1 MITLNFFDS
10 FALVLESYQEF
21 DMLFTRNIIN
31 KSSKKE
37 RIFDYIKR
45 ILGSFSKKDILNKL
59 PDISESTTERVL
71 KQLLDSKE
79 IQKIGERKT
88 TRYIKKQ

>member
-1 MITLNFFDS
+1 MITLNLFDS
-10 FALVLESYQEF
+10 LALVLESYQEF

-37 RIFDYIKR
+37 IFFDYIQS